1 MARHKHPS
9 HETKG
14 RPRKIKTLTPAATP
28 KKPFAPPPHT
38 PRSRVTRKNTV
49 EDPVERRILPSR
61 AARNKV
67 SAEDIEEIQVEAV
80 KKLTIRIGKKPAAT
94 LTDESASEDSAIS
107 ASEDSA
113 ISASEDS
120 VISAAE
126 VHDSSPTPV
135 KRSKGAPR
143 IQEEKPIACPEPIC
157 WKRFSSKAGL
167 KSHLEKFDH
176 TPEGI
181 AFYKSERPFKCPITA
196 CPEIYKCFD
205 SLYKHGVGAHSG
217 MSDEAK
223 LEAFGSTIAKKLAK
237 FRAESAIAMPS
248 DDDDST
254 LPQQHTVAGGSAES
268 SPLSDVDTLPY
279 DVSNLPS
286 VSIPSANR
294 ESARKGKGPAR
305 NITAHHEVIPIST
318 DDPDIEQEDVDE
330 GIIDYND
337 HTQSE
342 HELDEIDDVPQ
353 EVIDLEDDTDDEDA
367 PVPEHLKK
375 KQRKIEAANEYAL
388 SYSPWTVPGFGPTE
402 RHAVELMYC
411 EVQLTP
417 LQGTWE
423 ATEVYQAHKD
433 KEMLR
438 YIIDYPLGQW
448 VIPKEHAQAAYQRL
462 LERNRW
468 RGLGIRVYSMQQMP
482 QTAPST
488 FYNHRPPHMATP
500 GPQPNRPMA
509 VYGGSH
515 DGGRTSSMP
524 QQQQMQMQMQMNMA
538 HRPPPGPAMPPP
550 TQVLP
555 SQQHAMPS
563 NAHHYPHPQL
573 MMGPPPLP
581 SPQSQYRHGPYGQ
594 MQQLG
599 GQNGTNPS
607 GNYHQQHI
615 GYVNVPSTYP
625 GMIGMAPNAMP
636 STGLSGHSLGAG
648 NKTKKSPA
656 AQTLGPTPPYDVRD
670 RPAERKTYS
679 KAGKRKQA
687 EPDEFPWNRQI
698 DFVREKDV
706 PAHLRWDI
714 RDYNP
719 HILDAMAVVRSHNAP
734 IIHKIDKELAE
745 KQKTTRVRKNGGTP
759 TANHGVTASEESE
772 GNEEDKGAQSKA
784 KNENIGG
791 ETYHSGN
798 FAFYRDVDRRK
809 AMEFQFKFPE
819 DLLDAAEQVT
829 DPQSRTTLRAA
840 CKEVLICWKPGKKS
854 PTDQLVQAAF
864 RAYDTL
870 ITREQ
875 YGKTLILT
883 RRAAE
888 CIVDFCP
895 DLLWRD
901 TLLRIVAEA
910 GYGNT
915 EIRNRFCFNG
925 CYADKATVTKRIA
938 AALGQKQVNPP
949 RKGEAQA
956 DEDGEPGSGRKGATR
971 YLLGEK
977 EWNEA
982 NKQDFDDYSRF
993 LGQRLGP
1000 SYVRKP
1006 KTGTKRRMSEG
1017 GEAETEDTVAGASR
1031 ESSRKRAKTDES
1043 ATGTGSGRLSEETEE
1058 AASPEDNDDDD
1069 DTDAVSVQSDG
1080 ILDEIED

>member
-14 RPRKIKTLTPAATP
+14 RPRKIKTLTPTATP
-28 KKPFAPPPHT
+28 EKPFAPPPHT
-38 PRSRVTRKNTV
+38 PRPRITRKNTV
-49 EDPVERRILPSR
+49 EDPAERRILPPR

-67 SAEDIEEIQVEAV
+67 PAEETDEIPIKAV
-80 KKLTIRIGKKPAAT
+80 KKLTIRIGKKSIAK
-94 LTDESASEDSAIS
+94 LTDESESEDSV
-107 ASEDSA
+107 

-126 VHDSSPTPV
+126 VHESSPSPV
-135 KRSKGAPR
+135 KKSKGAPR
-143 IQEEKPIACPEPIC
+143 IQKEKDIPCPRAGC
-157 WKRFSSKAGL
+157 SKRFSCKAGL
-167 KSHLEKFDH
+167 KYHNEHHNHAGDELTELSKTLQCPIF
-176 TPEGI
+176 GC
-181 AFYKSERPFKCPITA
+181 YKSYTDSNGLKYHREHAHLDMSAKEKL
-196 CPEIYKCFD
+196 EIF
-205 SLYKHGVGAHSG
+205 
-217 MSDEAK
+217 DEAK
-223 LEAFGSTIAKKLAK
+223 AKKLAI
-237 FRAESAIAMPS
+237 FRAESAVAMPS
-248 DDDDST
+248 DDDDSM

-279 DVSNLPS
+279 DASSLPLVSN
-286 VSIPSANR
+286 PSANR
-294 ESARKGKGPAR
+294 RSTRKGEEPAR
-305 NITAHHEVIPIST
+305 HVSAHHEVIPIST
-318 DDPDIEQEDVDE
+318 DDPDIEQEYVDE

-342 HELDEIDDVPQ
+342 HELNETDDVPQ

-375 KQRKIEAANEYAL
+375 KQRKVEAANEFAL

-468 RGLGIRVYSMQQMP
+468 RGLGIRVYGMQQMP

-509 VYGGSH
+509 IYGGSH
-515 DGGRTSSMP
+515 DGGRKPSMP
-524 QQQQMQMQMQMNMA
+524 QQQQQMQMNMA

-581 SPQSQYRHGPYGQ
+581 SPQSQYGHGPYGQ

-599 GQNGTNPS
+599 SQNGTNPS
-607 GNYHQQHI
+607 SNYHQQHI
-615 GYVNVPSTYP
+615 GYMNVPATYP

-809 AMEFQFKFPE
+809 AMKFQFKFPE

-829 DPQSRTTLRAA
+829 DPQSRATLRAA

-971 YLLGEK
+971 YLQGEK

-1069 DTDAVSVQSDG
+1069 DNDAVSVQSDG

>member
-1 MARHKHPS
+1 MGRQKHPS
-9 HETKG
+9 HESKG
-14 RPRKIKTLTPAATP
+14 RPRKINTLTPAATP

-67 SAEDIEEIQVEAV
+67 SAEDIEEVPVEAV
-80 KKLTIRIGKKPAAT
+80 KKLTIRFGKRSIAK
-94 LTDESASEDSAIS
+94 LTDESESEDSV
-107 ASEDSA
+107 

-126 VHDSSPTPV
+126 VHESSPTPV
-135 KRSKGAPR
+135 KKSTGAPR
-143 IQEEKPIACPEPIC
+143 IRKEKNIPCPVPGC
-157 WKRFSSKAGL
+157 WKRFSHRTGVTFHL
-167 KSHLEKFDH
+167 KNFDH
-176 TPEGI
+176 TPE
-181 AFYKSERPFKCPITA
+181 AVALWKFERPFKCPIPDCTA
-196 CPEIYKCFD
+196 IYKSID
-205 SLYKHGVGAHSG
+205 SIHKHGVRDHSD

-223 LEAFGSTIAKKLAK
+223 LEAFGSGIAKKLAK
-237 FRAESAIAMPS
+237 FRAESAVAMPS
-248 DDDDST
+248 DDDDSM

-279 DVSNLPS
+279 DASNFPPVSN
-286 VSIPSANR
+286 PSANR
-294 ESARKGKGPAR
+294 QLTRKGKEPAR
-305 NITAHHEVIPIST
+305 NVSAHHEVIPIST
-318 DDPDIEQEDVDE
+318 DDPDIEQENVDE

-342 HELDEIDDVPQ
+342 HELSETDDVPQ

-375 KQRKIEAANEYAL
+375 KQRKLEAANEYAL

-402 RHAVELMYC
+402 RRAVELMYC

-438 YIIDYPLGQW
+438 YLTEYPLAQW

-468 RGLGIRVYSMQQMP
+468 RGLGIRVYGMQQMP
-482 QTAPST
+482 QNAPST
-488 FYNHRPPHMATP
+488 FYNHRPSHMATP

-509 VYGGSH
+509 TYGGSH
-515 DGGRTSSMP
+515 DGGRAPSMP
-524 QQQQMQMQMQMNMA
+524 QQQQQMQMQMQMNMA

-555 SQQHAMPS
+555 SQQHALPS

-581 SPQSQYRHGPYGQ
+581 SPQSQYGQGPYGQ

-599 GQNGTNPS
+599 AQNGTNLS
-607 GNYHQQHI
+607 SNYRPQHI
-615 GYVNVPSTYP
+615 GYMNVPSTYP
-625 GMIGMAPNAMP
+625 GMIGTAPNAMP

-648 NKTKKSPA
+648 NKMKKSPA
-656 AQTLGPTPPYDVRD
+656 AQTSGPTPPYAVRD
-670 RPAERKTYS
+670 RPTERKTYS

-687 EPDEFPWNRQI
+687 EPDEFPWNRPI

-714 RDYNP
+714 SEYDP
-719 HILDAMAVVRSHNAP
+719 HVLDAMAVVRSHNAP
-734 IIHKIDKELAE
+734 IILNIDKELAE

-772 GNEEDKGAQSKA
+772 GNEEDKGAQNKS
-784 KNENIGG
+784 KNENTGG
-791 ETYHSGN
+791 ETYYSGN
-798 FAFYRDVDRRK
+798 FAFFRDADRLK
-809 AMEFQFKFPE
+809 AAEFHFKFPE

-829 DPQSRTTLRAA
+829 DPPSRVALRAA
-840 CKEVLICWKPGKKS
+840 CKEVLICWNPGKKS
-854 PTDQLVQAAF
+854 PTDRLVQAAF
-864 RAYDTL
+864 RAYDTV

-875 YGKTLILT
+875 YDKTLILT

-895 DLLWRD
+895 DLLWRE

-915 EIRNRFCFNG
+915 DIRNRFCFNG

-956 DEDGEPGSGRKGATR
+956 DEDGEPGSSRKGATR
-971 YLLGEK
+971 YLQGEK

-982 NKQDFDDYSRF
+982 NKHDFDDYSRF
-993 LGQRLGP
+993 LGQRTGP

-1006 KTGTKRRMSEG
+1006 KTGSKRRMSEG
-1017 GEAETEDTVAGASR
+1017 GEVEMEDTVPGASR

-1043 ATGTGSGRLSEETEE
+1043 ATGTGSGMMSEETEE
-1058 AASPEDNDDDD
+1058 VASPEDNDDDD
-1069 DTDAVSVQSDG
+1069 DNDAVSVQSDG